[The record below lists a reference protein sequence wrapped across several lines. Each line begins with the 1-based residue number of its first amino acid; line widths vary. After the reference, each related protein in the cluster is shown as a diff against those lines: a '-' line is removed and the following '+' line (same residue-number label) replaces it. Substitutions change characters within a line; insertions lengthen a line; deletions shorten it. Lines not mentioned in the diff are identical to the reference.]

1 MLSTGNININ
11 INSKYTFTFCTYY
24 CVPLYVHKK
33 SMNDIQSYRNLI
45 LNYPNFTHPHVP
57 AFIDEKNSNINPD
70 RADLIG
76 LFYRFGAHHWRVHPI
91 SDPLSHYEEDK
102 QRPRK
107 TDDCG
112 TASAI
117 SRRISLPSPLNARFN
132 LHLYC
137 INSKERLRDKGEEGI
152 DGGSTIKAI
161 KIVTDTGRSG
171 LSLRASNFLNYI
183 AENAREKL
191 TETSAFSIL

>member
-1 MLSTGNININ
+1 MKKIHI
-11 INSKYTFTFCTYY
+11 KYQTR
-24 CVPLYVHKK
+24 
-33 SMNDIQSYRNLI
+33 SG
-45 LNYPNFTHPHVP
+45 
-57 AFIDEKNSNINPD
+57 
-70 RADLIG
+70 LIG
-76 LFYRFGAHHWRVHPI
+76 LFYRFGARHWWVHPI
-91 SDPLSHYEEDK
+91 SDPLSHYYEEDK
-102 QRPRK
+102 QWPRR

-112 TASAI
+112 AASVI

-152 DGGSTIKAI
+152 DGGRSTIKAI
-161 KIVTDTGRSG
+161 KIVTDPATPCRSG
-171 LSLRASNFLNYI
+171 LSPRASNFLNYI